1 MLEAI
6 PENYS
11 KCVADIFK
19 KCTYEHCYTSSV
31 WNKNIHMYTGWKTNC
46 AYMIKGKCI
55 IPFYNDNYLYRMP
68 DLLQDLNVVFN
79 NISGLKYDIN
89 TKDILEKIK
98 NNDKNI
104 DTGHFLL
111 DVYKKGTIHIK
122 FKNEDHLRIFNVLA
136 GKGSNALPPDFGKK
150 KYNSMNYQEKQWCK
164 DFGFTPEKYDNYV
177 LKENNYLEL
186 N

>member
-1 MLEAI
+1 
-6 PENYS
+6 
-11 KCVADIFK
+11 
-19 KCTYEHCYTSSV
+19 
-31 WNKNIHMYTGWKTNC
+31 
-46 AYMIKGKCI
+46 MIKI
-55 IPFYNDNYLYRMP
+55 SI
-68 DLLQDLNVVFN
+68 QD
-79 NISGLKYDIN
+79 I
-89 TKDILEKIK
+89 
-98 NNDKNI
+98 
-104 DTGHFLL
+104 FLL

-150 KYNSMNYQEKQWCK
+150 KYNNMNYQEKQWCK